1 LNGDDYVK
9 KYPAIADVDVI
20 DVINRHPKIL
30 DAFIRN
36 FCSPPRT
43 FPDIWASRNVQLDS
57 DVAEFYDPQAS
68 PYFIEPLRAIF
79 DNTLKEI
86 CIIAPP
92 GAGKTTLIEIM
103 ICYVA
108 ACDPGD
114 VLVSSKNDVLL
125 SQWLDTRLNRI
136 LNRCEPL
143 RDYLPNK
150 SDRQK
155 KLLLLKHM
163 FVMSRAANLASFQQV
178 SVRWAIGDEC
188 WQWDAGLIGYL
199 RKRLHDRWNGRTVLV
214 SQAGYAQ
221 TEWEAVAKEG
231 DQFSYLW
238 SCRCGA
244 RQPFQ
249 FADIK
254 FEGIPAKGEID
265 WAEIRQTVRM
275 VCPVCGQI
283 YPDKPENRR
292 TLSHSGQWSLFEHG
306 ENPTHQTYR
315 IPALANFRVPWFE
328 IVREF
333 LKAKRAW
340 KLGDREP
347 FIQWTMQR
355 DSQFWTD
362 EMEQDAKRT
371 LSKGDYSWRGYVS
384 GERIN
389 NELVRIMTIDRQ
401 MTDHWVV
408 IRAWRAD
415 GTSRLLLFKHVLGGE
430 DELRELQTGYR
441 IGDNAVFI
449 DSAFEST
456 QVYTM
461 CHKFNWW
468 AILGTGES
476 SFAHPK
482 RDLLG
487 HVRGSEQ
494 KLFSPIRHVV
504 IGTVRCRLLHLASER
519 CRDIMARLRDGK
531 SLAWEVPHDIP
542 KLYVEQIYAELKKE
556 YIDPKTKRSSFK
568 WVAISKNNHAFDC
581 ESVQI
586 AAAILFGALPLD

>member
-1 LNGDDYVK
+1 MSLEIAELAE
-9 KYPAIADVDVI
+9 KYPALI
-20 DVINRHPKIL
+20 
-30 DAFIRN
+30 DAFTRN

-43 FPDIWASRNVQLDS
+43 FPDVWASRNVKLDS

-68 PYFIEPLRAIF
+68 PYFIAPLRAIF
-79 DNTLKEI
+79 DNQLKEI

-92 GAGKTTLIEIM
+92 GTGKTTLIEAM
-103 ICYVA
+103 VCYVA

-114 VLVSSKNDVLL
+114 VLIASKNDVLL

-136 LNRCEPL
+136 LARCEPL
-143 RDYLPNK
+143 ADYLPRN

-155 KLLLLKHM
+155 KLLLLRHM

-199 RKRLHDRWNGRTVLV
+199 RKRLHDRWNGRTVLL
-214 SQAGYAQ
+214 SQAGYAE
-221 TEWEAVAKEG
+221 TEWEAVCREG
-231 DQFSYLW
+231 DQFVYLW
-238 SCRCGA
+238 ACQCGK
-244 RQPFQ
+244 RQPFN
-249 FADIK
+249 FGDLK
-254 FEGIPAKGEID
+254 WEGVPEKGGEID
-265 WAEIRQTVRM
+265 WGEMRHTIRL
-275 VCPVCGQI
+275 VCPSCGQA
-283 YPDKPENRR
+283 YLDTPENRR
-292 TLSHSGQWSLFEHG
+292 TLSSTGDWSMVEHG
-306 ENPTHQTYR
+306 ENPTHQTYT
-315 IPALANFRVPWFE
+315 IPSMANFRVSWFE
-328 IVREF
+328 IAREF

-355 DSQFWTD
+355 DSKFWAD
-362 EMEQDAKRT
+362 RMEQDAKRS
-371 LSKGDYSWRGYVS
+371 LVKGDYSWKGYTA

-389 NELVRIMTIDRQ
+389 NELVRIMTIDKQ
-401 MTDHWVV
+401 ASDYWVV

-415 GTSRLLLFKHVLGGE
+415 GTSRLLHFKHVMGGE
-430 DELRELQTGYR
+430 EELRELQQNYR
-441 IGDNAVFI
+441 VQDNAVFI

-461 CHKFNWW
+461 CHKFGWW
-468 AILGTGES
+468 AILGTGEM

-487 HVRGSEQ
+487 HVRGTEQ
-494 KLFSPIRHVV
+494 KLFSQIKHVV
-504 IGTVRCRLLHLASER
+504 IGSIRCRLLHLASER
-519 CRDIMARLRDGK
+519 CRDIMARLRDGN
-531 SLAWEVPHDIP
+531 SLLWEVPLDCP

-556 YIDPKTKRSSFK
+556 YIDPKTKRSTFK
-568 WVAISKNNHAFDC
+568 WIPISKNNHAFDM
-581 ESVQI
+581 ESVQV